1 MPKKPIAI
9 ACADLHL
16 TLTPP
21 PCRVGETNW
30 LGTQAWYL
38 AELDHLANN
47 IHHQIPILCAGDI
60 FDRWNAPAELIN
72 FAIKYMPVMWAVPG
86 QHDLANHNLDDI
98 HRSAYWTM
106 KEAGKINHLRSGCP
120 RTLRNKTVTGFAW
133 EVPLESCTR
142 LPNKGMSIALVHRYV
157 CQRGAD
163 YPGAPK
169 EAYVNKKFWDSLA
182 GFDIIITGD
191 NHKPFEAS
199 CGNQRL
205 FNCGSFM
212 RRRSDQLD
220 YKPSVGIIYNDGTI
234 ERHYLDISRDVF
246 EATADEPVV
255 TSTDMQGL
263 IDELQ
268 SVGEGSLDF
277 EASVR
282 EWIKQNPTRKAA
294 AKALMKAMGI

>member
-1 MPKKPIAI
+1 MSKKPIAI

-16 TLTPP
+16 TLAPP
-21 PCRVGETNW
+21 PCREGEKNW
-30 LGTQAWYL
+30 LGTQARYL
-38 AELDHLANN
+38 DELTELADHCSV
-47 IHHQIPILCAGDI
+47 PIFCAGDI

-72 FAIKYMPVMWAVPG
+72 FAIKYLPVVWAVPG

-98 HRSAYWTM
+98 HRSAYWTL
-106 KEAGKINHLRSGCP
+106 KEAGKINHLRSNSS
-120 RTLRNKTVTGFAW
+120 RTATGFAW
-133 EVPLESCTR
+133 EVPLEPCI
-142 LPNKGMSIALVHRYV
+142 LPRKKGLNIALVHRYV

-169 EAYVNKKFWDSLA
+169 EAYVNRKFWDSLA

-220 YKPSVGIIYNDGTI
+220 YRPSVGIIYNDGTI

-246 EATADEPVV
+246 EVTADEPKQ
-255 TSTDMQGL
+255 SSEEMKGL
-263 IDELQ
+263 LDELQ

-277 EASVR
+277 EAAIR
-282 EWIKQNPTRKAA
+282 DWIKINPTRKAT